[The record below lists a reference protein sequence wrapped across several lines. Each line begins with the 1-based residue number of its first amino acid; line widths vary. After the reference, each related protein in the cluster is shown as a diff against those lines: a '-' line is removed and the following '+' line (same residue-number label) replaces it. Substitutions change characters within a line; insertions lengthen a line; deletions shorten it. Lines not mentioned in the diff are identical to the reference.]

1 MVEQIQE
8 KLNSCERR
16 REQEILALAIK
27 DLMFFKNLF
36 PKKMF
41 PLNQVPSFVFND
53 DNEIKVE
60 QVERYLVE
68 SFFPVNEMLLPEECE
83 FMTDFAKRVSHAF
96 NLLESGERYVL
107 MQLLFKKVSQEK
119 LAQKLYVSK
128 STVSRRKKYAL
139 LCYYGVLNWAWQK
152 KKCVLV
158 ILF

>member
-8 KLNSCERR
+8 KLNSCERG

-139 LCYYGVLNWAWQK
+139 LCYYGVLNWA
-152 KKCVLV
+152 
-158 ILF
+158 